1 MAEFYQIDPTLS
13 EEEKYKLVIKQTV
26 SLIDESVPILS
37 NLSNITALL
46 KETFEKISWV
56 GFYFNRDEILYLGP
70 FQGKTACTKI
80 NFGKGV
86 CGKSIEAGYTII
98 VEDVEKFPGHIY
110 CDSDSKS
117 EIVVPIIKDN
127 IRFGVLDLDS
137 YIPSAFNNTD
147 KIYLERLVEIL
158 FEKLNLYKLKQIII

>member
-1 MAEFYQIDPTLS
+1 MEYFFQIDPTLP
-13 EEEKYKLVIKQTV
+13 EEEKYKLVIKQAL
-26 SLIDESVPILS
+26 SLIDESVPLLS

-56 GFYFNRDEILYLGP
+56 GFYFSKDEILYLGP

-86 CGKSIEAGYTII
+86 CGKSIEAGHTII

-110 CDSDSKS
+110 CDADSKS
-117 EIVVPIIKDN
+117 EIVVPIIKDK
-127 IRFGVLDLDS
+127 IKYGVLDLDS

-158 FEKLNLYKLKQIII
+158 SEKLNLDKLERITI